1 MSGIL
6 GKKYGNN
13 TGTNTLEA
21 KYKSSIGN
29 ILLIVVFSVINIIL
43 LLTNADTYFLF
54 SAFIPYF
61 AVSLGKYLC
70 GFYPNEYYADAEN
83 IEFFDSSVFY
93 VTIAVAAVII
103 LVYFICWLFAKK
115 KKIGAVIFAL
125 IFFIIDTLAMV
136 FISGFSVDSIFDI
149 IFHIW
154 VISYLIIAIS
164 TYNKIKNSEQ
174 DNGAAQEVPTESN
187 ENYTL
192 N

>member
-1 MSGIL
+1 MSNIFNKKANQNL
-6 GKKYGNN
+6 GA
-13 TGTNTLEA
+13 NTLET
-21 KYKSSIGN
+21 KYKSCVGN
-29 ILLIVVFSVINIIL
+29 ILLVVIFSVINIVL

-61 AVSLGKYLC
+61 TVSLGKYLC
-70 GFYPNEYYADAEN
+70 GFYPNEYYTDAEN
-83 IEFFDSSVFY
+83 MLFLNSSVFY
-93 VTIAVAAVII
+93 ITIAVAAVII

-136 FISGFSVDSIFDI
+136 FISGFSGDSILDI
-149 IFHIW
+149 VFHIG
-154 VISYLIIAIS
+154 VIVYLCIAIS
-164 TYNKIKNSEQ
+164 TYNKIKKSEQ
-174 DNGAAQEVPTESN
+174 ENAVLQETLTETN